1 VTLAPLIGR
10 LAVTMFAAA
19 LAAVIGWQLWVYYMD
34 APWTRDGTVRADVVK
49 IAPDVSGLVSDVLVA
64 DNQVVHKG
72 QVLFHIDPERFRLAL
87 QLAEVN
93 VTGKEAA
100 AQEAAREMNR
110 YRDLTNLEV
119 STEEKQQSQA
129 KAVEA
134 AAAYQQA
141 VVDRNVAQLNLNRSE
156 VRASVDG
163 IVTNFSMRPGDY
175 VTAGVAVFALVD
187 TGSIYVEGY
196 FDETKLPRIQEGDR
210 ARVRLMGESQLIEG
224 HVQSISGGIA
234 DRQRQASNDMLANV
248 TPTFSWVRL
257 AQRVPVRIAL
267 DHVPPGVRLLAGR
280 TASVEVL
287 VNEPRNEI
295 PPRGVAS
302 P

>member
-1 VTLAPLIGR
+1 VTLAPLMGR
-10 LAVTMFAAA
+10 MAVTLLVAVVAAG
-19 LAAVIGWQLWVYYMD
+19 IGWQLWVYYME

-49 IAPDVSGLVSDVLVA
+49 VAPDVSGLVSDVLVA
-64 DNQVVHKG
+64 DNQVVHKR
-72 QVLFHIDPERFRLAL
+72 QVLFHIDPVRFQLAL
-87 QLAEVN
+87 QLAEVS
-93 VTGKEAA
+93 VTAKQAA
-100 AQEAAREMNR
+100 AQEAAREANR

-134 AAAYQQA
+134 AAAYQLA
-141 VVDRNVAQLNLNRSE
+141 VVDRNVAQLNLDRSE

-196 FDETKLPRIQEGDR
+196 FDETKLPQIQEGNR

-234 DRQRQASNDMLANV
+234 DRQRQASSDMLANV

-287 VNEPRNEI
+287 VNEPR
-295 PPRGVAS
+295 RAS
-302 P
+302 SP

>member
-1 VTLAPLIGR
+1 VTLAPLMGR
-10 LAVTMFAAA
+10 MAVTLLVAVVAAA
-19 LAAVIGWQLWVYYMD
+19 IGWQLWVYYME

-49 IAPDVSGLVSDVLVA
+49 VAPDVSGLVSDVLIA
-64 DNQVVHKG
+64 DNQVVHQG
-72 QVLFHIDPERFRLAL
+72 EVLFHIDPVRFQLAL
-87 QLAEVN
+87 QLAEVS
-93 VTGKEAA
+93 VTAKQAA
-100 AQEAAREMNR
+100 AQEAAREATR

-119 STEEKQQSQA
+119 STEERQQSQA

-141 VVDRNVAQLNLNRSE
+141 VVDRNVAQLNLDRSE

-196 FDETKLPRIQEGDR
+196 FDETKLPQIQEGNR

-234 DRQRQASNDMLANV
+234 DRQRQGSSDMLANV

-287 VNEPRNEI
+287 VNEPR
-295 PPRGVAS
+295 GAS
-302 P
+302 SP

>member
-1 VTLAPLIGR
+1 MGR
-10 LAVTMFAAA
+10 LAVTLFAAA
-19 LAAVIGWQLWVYYMD
+19 IAAVIGWQLWVYYMD

-49 IAPDVSGLVSDVLVA
+49 VAPDVSGLVSDVLVA

-72 QVLFHIDPERFRLAL
+72 QVLFHIDPVRFQLAL

-93 VTGKEAA
+93 VTGKESA

-110 YRDLTNLEV
+110 YRELTNLEV

-129 KAVEA
+129 KAIEA

-141 VVDRNVAQLNLNRSE
+141 VVDRNVARLNLDRSE

-196 FDETKLPRIQEGDR
+196 FDETKLPQIQEGNR

-224 HVQSISGGIA
+224 HVQSIAGGIA
-234 DRQRQASNDMLANV
+234 DRQRQASSDMLANV

-280 TASVEVL
+280 TASVEV
-287 VNEPRNEI
+287 VANDPRTASA
-295 PPRGVAS
+295 PRGAS
-302 P
+302 SP

>member
-1 VTLAPLIGR
+1 MNLAPLAGR
-10 LAVTMFAAA
+10 LAVTLFTAAV
-19 LAAVIGWQLWVYYMD
+19 AAVIFWQLWVYYMD
-34 APWTRDGTVRADVVK
+34 TPWTRDGTIRADVVK
-49 IAPDVSGLVSDVLVA
+49 VAPDVSGLISDVPVA

-87 QLAEVN
+87 QLADVT
-93 VTGKEAA
+93 VTGKQAA
-100 AQEAAREMNR
+100 SQEATREANR

-134 AAAYQQA
+134 AAAYEQA
-141 VVDRNVAQLNLNRSE
+141 LVDRNVAQLNLDRSE

-163 IVTNFSMRPGDY
+163 IVTNFSMQPGDY
-175 VTAGVAVFALVD
+175 VTTGVAIFALVD
-187 TGSIYVEGY
+187 TDSIYVEGY
-196 FDETKLPRIQEGDR
+196 FDETKLAQIQEGHR
-210 ARVRLMGESQLIEG
+210 ARVRLMGESQFIEG
-224 HVQSISGGIA
+224 HVQSIAGGIA
-234 DRQRQASNDMLANV
+234 DRQRQASSDLLANV

-267 DHVPPGVRLLAGR
+267 DHVPSGVRLLPGR
-280 TASVEVL
+280 TASVEIL
-287 VNEPRNEI
+287 VNEPLAEI
-295 PPRGVAS
+295 PPHRAAT

>member
-1 VTLAPLIGR
+1 MTLAPLMGR
-10 LAVTMFAAA
+10 MAVTLLVAVVAAA
-19 LAAVIGWQLWVYYMD
+19 IGWQLWVYYME

-49 IAPDVSGLVSDVLVA
+49 VAPDVSGLVSDVLIA
-64 DNQVVHKG
+64 DNQVVHQG
-72 QVLFHIDPERFRLAL
+72 EVLFHIDPVRFQLAL
-87 QLAEVN
+87 QLAEVS
-93 VTGKEAA
+93 VTAKQAA
-100 AQEAAREMNR
+100 AQEAAREATR

-119 STEEKQQSQA
+119 STEERQQSQA

-141 VVDRNVAQLNLNRSE
+141 VVDRNVAQLNLDRSE

-196 FDETKLPRIQEGDR
+196 FDETKLPQIQEGNR

-234 DRQRQASNDMLANV
+234 DRQRQGSSDMLANV

-287 VNEPRNEI
+287 VNEPR
-295 PPRGVAS
+295 GAS
-302 P
+302 SP

>member
-1 VTLAPLIGR
+1 MGRMAVTLLV
-10 LAVTMFAAA
+10 AVVAAA
-19 LAAVIGWQLWVYYMD
+19 IGWQLWVYYME

-49 IAPDVSGLVSDVLVA
+49 VAPDVSGLVSDVLIA
-64 DNQVVHKG
+64 DNQVVHQG
-72 QVLFHIDPERFRLAL
+72 EVLFHIDPVRFQLAL
-87 QLAEVN
+87 QLAEVS
-93 VTGKEAA
+93 VTAKQAA
-100 AQEAAREMNR
+100 AQEAAREATR

-119 STEEKQQSQA
+119 STEERQQSQA

-141 VVDRNVAQLNLNRSE
+141 VVDRNVAQLNLDRSE

-196 FDETKLPRIQEGDR
+196 FDETKLPQIQEGNR

-234 DRQRQASNDMLANV
+234 DRQRQGSSDMLANV

-287 VNEPRNEI
+287 VNEPR
-295 PPRGVAS
+295 GAS
-302 P
+302 SP